1 MKWVTR
7 PHIHLDRVACPWLI
21 RRFVDREAEFLFV
34 PLGKGD
40 SPPEGAAPFAIPG
53 VELGPRDAHGTCF
66 DKILRKYHLDDPAL
80 ALLAKIVISG
90 MNHAGHTGD
99 RTDIPALEGIGL
111 DAISQGM
118 MLSALDDADN
128 LEKSMAVYD
137 ALYAYCK
144 AQTLME
150 QDPSLAEKG
159 VLERVQLLKTPIRA
173 ALSGGRPPHLAGWP
187 T

>member
-1 MKWVTR
+1 M
-7 PHIHLDRVACPWLI
+7 HLDRVACPWLI
-21 RRFVDREAEFLFV
+21 RRFVDKDAEFLFV
-34 PLGKGD
+34 ALGKED
-40 SPPEGAAPFAIPG
+40 SRPKDAVPFAIPG
-53 VELGPRDAHGTCF
+53 VELGPRDARGTCF
-66 DKILRKYHLDDPAL
+66 DKILRKYQLDDPAL
-80 ALLAKIVISG
+80 ALLGKIVVSG

-159 VLERVQLLKTPIRA
+159 VLERVRLLKPTIRA
-173 ALSGGRPPHLAGWP
+173 ALSGGRPPTLLDGP
-187 T
+187 PER